1 MKTSLVKR
9 NFIIDGR
16 KTSVSLEDAF
26 WIELKNIARTQ
37 NVTLSK
43 LVATID
49 GTREQSNRSSAIRQ
63 FVLHHLRNGDK
74 RVEGAEA
81 RPSARVGD

>member
-26 WIELKNIARTQ
+26 WTELKNIAHTQ

-49 GTREQSNRSSAIRQ
+49 GTREQNNRSSAIRL
-63 FVLHHLRNGDK
+63 FVLHHFRNDDK

-81 RPSARVGD
+81 RPSARIG